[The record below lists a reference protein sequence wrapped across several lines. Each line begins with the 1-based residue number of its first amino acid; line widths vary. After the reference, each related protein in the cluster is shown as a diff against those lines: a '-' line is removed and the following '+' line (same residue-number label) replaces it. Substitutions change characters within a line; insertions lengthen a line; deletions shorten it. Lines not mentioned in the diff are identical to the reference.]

1 MNGMRQLE
9 VSVPEDRERAGSPTG
24 QLMLR
29 AHLKGGLEGRLGQRH
44 LHDAMRETGVL
55 DIVSA
60 GEPARLQRDKK
71 QRPSVGA
78 TAEGL
83 ARKGPCGPR

>member
-29 AHLKGGLEGRLGQRH
+29 ALLKGGLEGRLGQRH

-55 DIVSA
+55 
-60 GEPARLQRDKK
+60 
-71 QRPSVGA
+71 
-78 TAEGL
+78 T
-83 ARKGPCGPR
+83 